1 MSADETIDRAELVAA
16 ATALERAGGSWRL
29 SHVMAITDLSKA
41 TVYRTP
47 WLMRIRKRRGSRG
60 VSWKPADVRAG
71 LERASKVRRSP
82 ALRRAV

>member
-16 ATALERAGGSWRL
+16 ATALERAG
-29 SHVMAITDLSKA
+29 
-41 TVYRTP
+41 
-47 WLMRIRKRRGSRG
+47 
-60 VSWKPADVRAG
+60 VSWKPAEVRAG